1 MSASRPAS
9 PAPVSHVPASRAD
22 HAYESLLDLLIRL
35 EIPPGTPLVESELME
50 RIGVGR
56 TPLRDAIH
64 RLEMQRLVAIYPRR
78 GTFATD
84 INIGDLAL
92 ITDVREELEA
102 LAAGQAA
109 GRATESDRSA
119 MTRLLARVERPGTRK
134 PIDLDTE
141 IHRTIYAAAHNHFLA
156 DTAEMYHNLSLR
168 LWHRYM
174 DRLTDITSHV
184 EEHQNLLGAILRRD
198 GDAASAAARSHV
210 RRFESSVSAVI

>member
-1 MSASRPAS
+1 MS
-9 PAPVSHVPASRAD
+9 PAPLSQAD

-50 RIGVGR
+50 RVGVGR

-78 GTFATD
+78 GTFATE

-102 LAAGQAA
+102 LAASQAA
-109 GRATESDRSA
+109 VRATESDRSA
-119 MTRLLARVERPGTRK
+119 MARLLARVERPGTHK
-134 PIDLDTE
+134 PIDLDTA
-141 IHRTIYAAAHNHFLA
+141 IHRTIYTAAHNRFLA

-168 LWHRYM
+168 LWHLYM
-174 DRLTDITSHV
+174 ERLADIASHV
-184 EEHQNLLGAILRRD
+184 EEHRNLLGSILRRD
-198 GDAASAAARSHV
+198 GESASLAARAHV
-210 RRFESSVSAVI
+210 RRFESSVSSVI